1 MLSQHPPN
9 SGGSDNGGG
18 TETTDGNTINLEMQR
33 YIHVRVHMC
42 VYMCN
47 IQ

>member
-33 YIHVRVHMC
+33 YIHEKY
-42 VYMCN
+42 VYS
-47 IQ
+47 ILAR